1 VSQSS
6 PPLKIEALYD
16 SRAMISTKELSELL
30 AILYAAP
37 LEPQKWQAF
46 LDHLSSLTNIS
57 SGYLVGTHPVD
68 GNTVLAGGGL
78 NFDPEV
84 FELYNEHF
92 GANDPYRAPLVAK
105 PRVGLIHGE
114 ELVSHAAL
122 LRSELYNEVLSRY
135 DLEHMNLLCCSYKDG
150 EADLLSLWRGPK
162 QGRLDVPAEHL
173 LEALVPHIQTAM
185 MLRKKLADC
194 DATRIFSETA
204 LDVMSIAAFLVDGK
218 ARVRHMNQLALNH
231 LEGAGCVRLNKG
243 RLVAIDHEASSSG
256 CLEQMIA
263 QAASTQ
269 SHSLDR
275 APGGSLKL
283 SQFNVTVVPLPEQNQ
298 VVGPESYALVF
309 VTDTRQPARSRSAVM
324 QQLYRLTPSEAR
336 VADRLLDGL
345 DVRETADHLGIT
357 AETCRFHLKRI
368 FAKTGTRR
376 QAELIRLMLS
386 LPGQ

>member
-1 VSQSS
+1 
-6 PPLKIEALYD
+6 
-16 SRAMISTKELSELL
+16 
-30 AILYAAP
+30 
-37 LEPQKWQAF
+37 
-46 LDHLSSLTNIS
+46 
-57 SGYLVGTHPVD
+57 
-68 GNTVLAGGGL
+68 
-78 NFDPEV
+78 
-84 FELYNEHF
+84 
-92 GANDPYRAPLVAK
+92 
-105 PRVGLIHGE
+105 
-114 ELVSHAAL
+114 
-122 LRSELYNEVLSRY
+122 LRSY
-135 DLEHMNLLCCSYKDG
+135 LLILQKSSDI
-150 EADLLSLWRGPK
+150 ASL
-162 QGRLDVPAEHL
+162 H
-173 LEALVPHIQTAM
+173 
-185 MLRKKLADC
+185 
-194 DATRIFSETA
+194 
-204 LDVMSIAAFLVDGK
+204 
-218 ARVRHMNQLALNH
+218 
-231 LEGAGCVRLNKG
+231 
-243 RLVAIDHEASSSG
+243 
-256 CLEQMIA
+256 IA

-357 AETCRFHLKRI
+357 SETCRFHLKRI